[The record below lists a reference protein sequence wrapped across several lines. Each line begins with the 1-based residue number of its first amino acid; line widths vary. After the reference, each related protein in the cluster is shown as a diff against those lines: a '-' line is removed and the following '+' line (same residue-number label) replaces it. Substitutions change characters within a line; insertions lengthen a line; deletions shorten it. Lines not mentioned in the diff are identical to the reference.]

1 VHSSNSG
8 NIPVVDGNV
17 ARHLTDGLRETC
29 HVMTDSIQDKKL
41 YITMGAT
48 YDVYKIFI
56 VNNPTKLDA
65 LVDFVIK
72 IGM

>member
-1 VHSSNSG
+1 
-8 NIPVVDGNV
+8 
-17 ARHLTDGLRETC
+17 
-29 HVMTDSIQDKKL
+29 MTESAQNKNL